1 MVQEREGIEMAQVA
15 RKIRTGKHVSEG
27 DSGGTIVHS
36 DSTSAVLGRCRR
48 SILTT
53 VVRIGRKWRLWRFEG

>member
-27 DSGGTIVHS
+27 DSGRH
-36 DSTSAVLGRCRR
+36 DRPQRLD
-48 SILTT
+48 
-53 VVRIGRKWRLWRFEG
+53 IGRPGAL